1 MYSKIIKKTFIFIP
15 LVLSTLLVFGTPDEY
30 EVIKDLRDDWEF
42 YSEKEQTYLPYI
54 TGNII
59 NTNTIYFHL
68 PLQQYR
74 NKYLIITFRSGS
86 SLWINQRL
94 VKYYPENK
102 TAWFPID
109 SLLQNHVLNKLL
121 ISVYNPASSFDT
133 MVTVI
138 GVKAPQKLSRDR
150 MNEIFVRKTG
160 ALKNSLILIAFFI
173 IALFTFL
180 YNVFPLDF
188 KQFTSFSLL
197 FHTYNNMGSI
207 GKSILFS
214 KTQMVFLLG
223 LSSIISFLLL
233 IHQYVDDIIPP
244 IQWLLEGKSVIWAW
258 ILLTIV
264 ILVSLILKYFI
275 IVVLSSLFGIRDLA
289 NNYFLEIIILSM
301 IFYLVLFIIVV
312 ASGLSVYHRTAEIV
326 NVLTVPVA
334 IFYPIRLVL
343 MFFRIRKK
351 ASINNLHLFSYLCAT
366 ELLPMIIGFKYLFN

>member
-1 MYSKIIKKTFIFIP
+1 MYSRIIKKSFVLIP
-15 LVLSTLLVFGTPDEY
+15 LVLSALLVFGTPDDY

-42 YSEKEQTYLPYI
+42 YSEKEQGYLPYI

-74 NKYLIITFRSGS
+74 SKYLIITFRPGS

-94 VKYYPENK
+94 VEYYPENK

-109 SLLQNHVLNKLL
+109 SLLQNHVRDKLL
-121 ISVYNPASSFDT
+121 ISVYNPTSSFDT

-138 GVKAPQKLSRDR
+138 GVEAPSTLSRDR
-150 MNEIFVRKTG
+150 MNEIFIRKTSPI
-160 ALKNSLILIAFFI
+160 KNSLIIIAFFI
-173 IALFTFL
+173 ITLFTFL
-180 YNVFPLDF
+180 YNVFPVDF

-197 FHTYNNMGSI
+197 FHTYNSMGSI
-207 GKSILFS
+207 TKSILFS

-223 LSSIISFLLL
+223 LSSIIAFLSL
-233 IHQYVDDIIPP
+233 IHQYVVDIPLL
-244 IQWLLEGKSVIWAW
+244 QWFLEGKPVVWAW

-264 ILVSLILKYFI
+264 IFISLILKYFLI
-275 IVVLSSLFGIRDLA
+275 IVLSSLFGIRDLA

-301 IFYLVLFIIVV
+301 IFYLILFIVVV

-326 NVLTVPVA
+326 RFLTIPVA
-334 IFYPIRLVL
+334 IFYPIRLIF

-351 ASINNLHLFSYLCAT
+351 ASVNNLHLFSYLCAT
-366 ELLPMIIGFKYLFN
+366 ELLPMIIGFKYLFH